1 MGLSGKSIIRLAQCF
16 LWVLLEKSGRHPFFP
31 GRLTKPSLLDK
42 NNKNLNKK

>member
-1 MGLSGKSIIRLAQCF
+1 MGLSGKSIILVGHCF

>member
-1 MGLSGKSIIRLAQCF
+1 MGLSGKSIIRVGHCF
-16 LWVLLEKSGRHPFFP
+16 FMGFIEKSGRHPFFP